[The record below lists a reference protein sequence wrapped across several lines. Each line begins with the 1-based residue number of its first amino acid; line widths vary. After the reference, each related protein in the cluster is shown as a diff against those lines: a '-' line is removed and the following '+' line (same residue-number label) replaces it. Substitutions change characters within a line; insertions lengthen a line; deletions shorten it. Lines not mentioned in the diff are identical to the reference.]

1 MLIQNPQLAYALLQA
16 QVIMK
21 IVDPKVADVS
31 VIGVVSLPSIDIT
44 NKSKICMGKSYTVC
58 NSLMTIF
65 MIISKIYIK
74 GRHLL

>member
-44 NKSKICMGKSYTVC
+44 TKSKICMGE
-58 NSLMTIF
+58 IF
-65 MIISKIYIK
+65 YC
-74 GRHLL
+74 LQ

>member
-31 VIGVVSLPSIDIT
+31 VISVVSLPSIDIT
-44 NKSKICMGKSYTVC
+44 TISKICMGKSHTVC
-58 NSLMTIF
+58 NSLMAII
-65 MIISKIYIK
+65 MIISKICVK
-74 GRHLL
+74 GRLLL

>member
-31 VIGVVSLPSIDIT
+31 FVSVIPLPNIYIT
-44 NKSKICMGKSYTVC
+44 TKRKICMGKTHAVYS
-58 NSLMTIF
+58 SLMTIF
-65 MIISKIYIK
+65 MIISN
-74 GRHLL
+74 